1 MRREEKNAIISE
13 LEEKLNQ
20 YNHFYLADISELNA
34 ADTSMLRRKCFEKEI
49 LLVVVK
55 NTMLKKALEKFDG
68 TFDEL
73 YSSLKNSTSVMFCD
87 TGNTPAKLIQDFRK
101 GHEKPILKA
110 AFVEESIYVGENML
124 ETLST
129 IKSKEELIGDVI
141 ALLQSPM
148 NNLLSA
154 LKSGGSQLA
163 GALQVLAEKE
173 EQ

>member
-124 ETLST
+124 ETLSA
-129 IKSKEELIGDVI
+129 IKSKDELIGDVML
-141 ALLQSPM
+141 LLQAPM

-154 LKSGGSQLA
+154 LNSGGNKLA
-163 GALQVLAEKE
+163 GALKVLADKE
-173 EQ
+173 E

>member
-13 LEEKLNQ
+13 LEEKLKK

-34 ADTSMLRRKCFEKEI
+34 SDTSLLRRRCFEKEI
-49 LLVVVK
+49 QLVVVK
-55 NTMLKKALEKFDG
+55 NTMLRKALEKFDG

-73 YSSLKNSTSVMFCD
+73 YGSLKQSTSVMFCD
-87 TGNTPAKLIQDFRK
+87 TGNTPAKLIRDFRK

-110 AFVEESIYVGENML
+110 AYVEESIYVGDNML

-141 ALLQSPM
+141 ILLQSPM

-154 LKSGGSQLA
+154 LKSGGNQLA

-173 EQ
+173 E

>member
-13 LEEKLNQ
+13 LEEKLKK

-34 ADTSMLRRKCFEKEI
+34 SDTSLLRRRCFEKEI
-49 LLVVVK
+49 QLVVVK
-55 NTMLKKALEKFDG
+55 NTMLRKAFEKFDG

-73 YSSLKNSTSVMFCD
+73 YGSLVQSTSVMFCD
-87 TGNTPAKLIQDFRK
+87 TGNIPAKLIKDFRK

-110 AFVEESIYVGENML
+110 AYVEESIYVGDNML

-129 IKSKEELIGDVI
+129 IKSKEELIGDVLS
-141 ALLQSPM
+141 LLQSPM

-154 LKSGGSQLA
+154 LKSGGNQLA
-163 GALQVLAEKE
+163 GALQVLADKE
-173 EQ
+173 E